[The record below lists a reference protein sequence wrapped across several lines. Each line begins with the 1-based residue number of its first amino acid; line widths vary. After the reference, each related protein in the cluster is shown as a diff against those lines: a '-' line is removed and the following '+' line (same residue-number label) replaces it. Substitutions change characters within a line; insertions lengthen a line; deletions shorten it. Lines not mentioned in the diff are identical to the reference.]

1 MKLLKPRF
9 FWRPM
14 IPVSSRGIELFVDG
28 GRRDL
33 LDHVIVFNERHL
45 KRLMTKYVRYYHE
58 DRTHLAL
65 EKRTPAG
72 SAGSGGYGCDLQSP
86 SHAETRWPPLSLRSG
101 RLNIHFHRC
110 SSN

>member
-14 IPVSSRGIELFVDG
+14 IPISSRGIELFVDG

-72 SAGSGGYGCDLQSP
+72 RVAGADTDVTCKVLAMPRFGGLHHRYDL
-86 SHAETRWPPLSLRSG
+86 AA
-101 RLNIHFHRC
+101 
-110 SSN
+110 